1 MQLADLYMS
10 YLPRD
15 SHKLFESQPLRYE
28 LETTIQGFQ
37 VVLKKEDVFQL
48 VCQIC

>member
-10 YLPRD
+10 YLLWD
-15 SHKLFESQPLRYE
+15 SEKSQPLCYE
-28 LETTIQGFQ
+28 LETTVEGFQ
-37 VVLKKEDVFQL
+37 IVLKKEDVFQL